1 MTITAV
7 ALADPYGPPY
17 AVTDMAPFCARCHAS
32 TALTQLIDL
41 PQSAAAEESVEAK
54 HLARIRKD
62 AAYKDLSATDREAL
76 INAIKWMDEQSSVVI
91 KAPITVKRN
100 SRMEVSVITKGG
112 AGPVVGV
119 SLVDSGVRFQAR
131 SIGSTGFQV
140 LGPALVRGPDG
151 KPQPQWAERRLRGS
165 DLGLSTVMITDI
177 HGNAVT
183 KHIDETQTTWILR
196 APPETGEFK
205 LAAVFFYGTEKA
217 HPLGTVV
224 RNGQA
229 EPRGGISGP
238 SGRIM
243 FSDVINI
250 SVR

>member
-1 MTITAV
+1 ME
-7 ALADPYGPPY
+7 
-17 AVTDMAPFCARCHAS
+17 RW
-32 TALTQLIDL
+32 
-41 PQSAAAEESVEAK
+41 SAK
-54 HLARIRKD
+54 
-62 AAYKDLSATDREAL
+62 LSELRNTGATGR
-76 INAIKWMDEQSSVVI
+76 V
-91 KAPITVKRN
+91 
-100 SRMEVSVITKGG
+100 
-112 AGPVVGV
+112 
-119 SLVDSGVRFQAR
+119 
-131 SIGSTGFQV
+131 
-140 LGPALVRGPDG
+140 
-151 KPQPQWAERRLRGS
+151 
-165 DLGLSTVMITDI
+165 
-177 HGNAVT
+177 
-183 KHIDETQTTWILR
+183 ETQTTWILR